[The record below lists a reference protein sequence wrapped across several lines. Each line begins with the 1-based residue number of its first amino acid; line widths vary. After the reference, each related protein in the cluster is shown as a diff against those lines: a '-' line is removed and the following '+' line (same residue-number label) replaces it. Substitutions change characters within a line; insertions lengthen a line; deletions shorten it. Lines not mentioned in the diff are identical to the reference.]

1 MPSEFWRL
9 TPAELSDMLGGAAWR
24 DERQMS
30 MAAWITSH
38 LMNMSGKTLKRTVT
52 ANELLGK
59 RREVVVRDPVADM
72 ETLWAKAQK
81 QRAAEGDDDDAG
93 EGRGP

>member
-1 MPSEFWRL
+1 MLVGATWREDRRL
-9 TPAELSDMLGGAAWR
+9 HI
-24 DERQMS
+24 
-30 MAAWITSH
+30 AAWITSH

-59 RREVVVRDPVADM
+59 GRDVVVRDPVADM
-72 ETLWAKAQK
+72 ETLWAKAQR
-81 QRAAEGDDDDAG
+81 QRAEAAAREEDDDDAG

>member
-1 MPSEFWRL
+1 
-9 TPAELSDMLGGAAWR
+9 MLAGATWR

-72 ETLWAKAQK
+72 ETLWAKAER
-81 QRAAEGDDDDAG
+81 QRAAAGGEEDDDGG